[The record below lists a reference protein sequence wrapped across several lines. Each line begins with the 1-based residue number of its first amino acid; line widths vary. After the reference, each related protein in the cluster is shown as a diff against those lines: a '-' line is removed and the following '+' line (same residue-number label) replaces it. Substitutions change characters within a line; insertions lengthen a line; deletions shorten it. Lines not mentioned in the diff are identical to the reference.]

1 MLYYLLL
8 PFLSI
13 LLIVLQSTIADII
26 FSGRLVFEISLI
38 AVVYAGFRFDL
49 IRGVILAFVLGFLW
63 DCIGGPVLG
72 LCALIYTGIFFFS
85 FFAADFLTIEKK
97 YVVAF
102 FCFFCA
108 FLKEIILALFYY
120 LVFKV
125 NVLVNTNFIFIVQAL
140 MIGLFAPVFFYLMDR
155 AEVFLY
161 GEKE

>member
-49 IRGVILAFVLGFLW
+49 IRGAILAFVLGFLW
-63 DCIGGPVLG
+63 DCVGGSVLG
-72 LCALIYTGIFFFS
+72 LFTFIYTGIFFFA
-85 FFAADFLTIEKK
+85 FFAADFLAIEKK
-97 YVVAF
+97 YIVAF

-108 FLKEIILALFYY
+108 FLKEIVLVLFYY
-120 LVFKV
+120 LVFKI
-125 NVLVNTNFIFIVQAL
+125 NVLANTNFIFIVQAL
-140 MIGLFAPVFFYLMDR
+140 IVGLFAPMFFNLMDR

>member
-8 PFLSI
+8 PLLSI
-13 LLIVLQSTIADII
+13 LLIVLQSTIADIL

-49 IRGVILAFVLGFLW
+49 IRGAILAFVLGFLW
-63 DCIGGPVLG
+63 DCIGGSVLG
-72 LCALIYTGIFFFS
+72 VYTFIYIGIFFFA
-85 FFAADFLTIEKK
+85 FFTADFLDIEKK

-108 FLKEIILALFYY
+108 LLKEIVLALFYY
-120 LVFKV
+120 LVFKI
-125 NVLVNTNFIFIVQAL
+125 NVLVNTYFIFIVQAL
-140 MIGLFAPVFFYLMDR
+140 FAGLFAPVFFYLLDR
-155 AEVFLY
+155 AEVFFY